1 MSLKEIHTYITLHQ
15 IHIIILVNV
24 NNIKI
29 KLMMIATVSLI
40 TLSGCSSDPTSM
52 WNSRYNFKSVGQVME
67 MCNSGDK
74 DACIAAGQMGTFVNG
89 MNGLNAVTQ
98 QGIQQQQQQPQH
110 TMTTT
115 TCNRLGTGV
124 ICNSN

>member
-1 MSLKEIHTYITLHQ
+1 MHIYIILHRT
-15 IHIIILVNV
+15 HVIILVNV
-24 NNIKI
+24 NNMKI

-52 WNSRYNFKSVGQVME
+52 WNSRYNFKSVGQVIE

-89 MNGLNAVTQ
+89 MNGLNNVTQ
-98 QGIQQQQQQPQH
+98 QGLQQQQPQH

-115 TCNRLGTGV
+115 TCNHLGTGV